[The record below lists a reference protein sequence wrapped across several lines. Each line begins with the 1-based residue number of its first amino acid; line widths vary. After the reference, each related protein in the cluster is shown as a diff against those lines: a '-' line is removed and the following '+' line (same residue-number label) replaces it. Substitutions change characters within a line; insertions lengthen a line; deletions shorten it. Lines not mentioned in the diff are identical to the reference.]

1 MGFSFY
7 FDDSMPRPLKIMMV
21 VSECTPFAKTGGLA
35 DVAGALP
42 KALKALGH
50 DVRVI
55 MPYYSRIVSA
65 EQYGLKPL
73 NGIIDVPLGFGQH
86 SARIFETRLPNS
98 DVPVYMVEHP
108 GFFDRPELYRTMD
121 GDYDDNHYRFI
132 FFDRAVMGA
141 CKHLEF
147 KPDVFHCNDWHTVLV
162 PAYLKTLYTNDAF
175 FNHSAS
181 LFTIHNLAYQ
191 GLFGREVMELTGLP
205 NHTWNAEGLEFYGH
219 MNFMK
224 AGLVYSDLVSTVSP
238 RYAQEIQTPEFGFGL
253 EGVLQRRAADL
264 LGITNGIDTD
274 VWDPSHDPYLAV
286 NYGPDSL
293 DRKAEVKAAFLA
305 ENKLS
310 GGPDVPLLGLISRLD
325 SQKGFDLLAEIIDYV
340 MNFDLRLVVLGT
352 GDRRFHEMF
361 ERIRANYPDKAA
373 VHLTFNNELAHKIQ
387 GASDIFLMPSKF
399 EPCGLNQLVAMRYGT
414 VPVVRATGGLA
425 DTVTDYNPKTGEGTG
440 FAFWE
445 YSSMPFFNAIKRALE
460 TYSDKQAW
468 RKIQLA
474 GMAQDHSW
482 TASARR
488 YEEVY
493 RRAMEKR
500 GVKAE

>member
-1 MGFSFY
+1 
-7 FDDSMPRPLKIMMV
+7 
-21 VSECTPFAKTGGLA
+21 
-35 DVAGALP
+35 
-42 KALKALGH
+42 
-50 DVRVI
+50 
-55 MPYYSRIVSA
+55 
-65 EQYGLKPL
+65 
-73 NGIIDVPLGFGQH
+73 
-86 SARIFETRLPNS
+86 
-98 DVPVYMVEHP
+98 
-108 GFFDRPELYRTMD
+108 
-121 GDYDDNHYRFI
+121 
-132 FFDRAVMGA
+132 
-141 CKHLEF
+141 
-147 KPDVFHCNDWHTVLV
+147 
-162 PAYLKTLYTNDAF
+162 
-175 FNHSAS
+175 
-181 LFTIHNLAYQ
+181 
-191 GLFGREVMELTGLP
+191 MELTGLP